1 MSRDA
6 LTKILTDI
14 QKKVRTSSPEYR
26 AAESDKRA
34 HFISIDE
41 KLVLADVRL
50 AVAKAMGRKYRNVPD
65 NIKKA
70 VNSGVGKMFTKYKN
84 ALAEEV
90 EPNNRKKYFSS
101 NYNLTGNRGNRKL
114 TLVFAVK
121 PEKRDAKTNV
131 FDAFKAIKQE
141 AQSEFKDELNKLLN
155 EAGIE
160 NRKKTSKRTGEVT
173 TVRPIDKNDFLDVGH
188 MGNSPVQMQRVS
200 AARDLLI
207 EGYLKGDATVQ
218 KFISELGGSLTF
230 SLDRLAPT
238 KVVGGQEV
246 TEVGLELSGGNRAA
260 VDVPE
265 NFKNLEKD
273 LEDAIT
279 EVGVRFAKDKAS
291 PSYVDTIE
299 QQIINQFAEMPG
311 RKIGLSKQKA
321 RRKNKKTSIGKQTKA
336 SK

>member
-50 AVAKAMGRKYRNVPD
+50 AVAKAMGRKYGNDSYQIFYRNKIPD

-131 FDAFKAIKQE
+131 FDA
-141 AQSEFKDELNKLLN
+141 
-155 EAGIE
+155 
-160 NRKKTSKRTGEVT
+160 
-173 TVRPIDKNDFLDVGH
+173 
-188 MGNSPVQMQRVS
+188 
-200 AARDLLI
+200 
-207 EGYLKGDATVQ
+207 
-218 KFISELGGSLTF
+218 
-230 SLDRLAPT
+230 
-238 KVVGGQEV
+238 
-246 TEVGLELSGGNRAA
+246 
-260 VDVPE
+260 
-265 NFKNLEKD
+265 
-273 LEDAIT
+273 
-279 EVGVRFAKDKAS
+279 
-291 PSYVDTIE
+291 
-299 QQIINQFAEMPG
+299 
-311 RKIGLSKQKA
+311 
-321 RRKNKKTSIGKQTKA
+321 
-336 SK
+336 

>member
-101 NYNLTGNRGNRKL
+101 NYN
-114 TLVFAVK
+114 
-121 PEKRDAKTNV
+121 
-131 FDAFKAIKQE
+131 
-141 AQSEFKDELNKLLN
+141 
-155 EAGIE
+155 
-160 NRKKTSKRTGEVT
+160 
-173 TVRPIDKNDFLDVGH
+173 
-188 MGNSPVQMQRVS
+188 
-200 AARDLLI
+200 
-207 EGYLKGDATVQ
+207 
-218 KFISELGGSLTF
+218 
-230 SLDRLAPT
+230 
-238 KVVGGQEV
+238 
-246 TEVGLELSGGNRAA
+246 
-260 VDVPE
+260 
-265 NFKNLEKD
+265 
-273 LEDAIT
+273 
-279 EVGVRFAKDKAS
+279 
-291 PSYVDTIE
+291 
-299 QQIINQFAEMPG
+299 
-311 RKIGLSKQKA
+311 
-321 RRKNKKTSIGKQTKA
+321 
-336 SK
+336 